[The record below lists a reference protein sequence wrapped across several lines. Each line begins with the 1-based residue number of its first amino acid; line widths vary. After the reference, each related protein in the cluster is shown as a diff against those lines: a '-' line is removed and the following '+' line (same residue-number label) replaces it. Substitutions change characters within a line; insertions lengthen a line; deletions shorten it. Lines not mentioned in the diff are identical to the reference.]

1 VQNNLAPG
9 GRDQPGK
16 IIFAPHC
23 QTNIMANELEKEL
36 AAKEAVKSIK
46 NGQIIGLGTGSSAYF
61 ATLEVGRLVKEGLQV
76 QAVPTSESTRELA
89 LSLNIPLID
98 INEVDAIDVTIDGAD
113 EFTTS
118 LDLIKGG
125 GAALLREKVVASL
138 TRYQIIITDPSKQVD
153 QLGRFKVPIEVIPF
167 ASRYVLNQL
176 RAMGGEGVVRVK
188 EGKTVYTDQ
197 GNVIVDG
204 DFGLISQPAE
214 LGKQLKQV
222 LGIVEHG
229 LFTGLAHKVI
239 MGANGGIVVF
249 E

>member
-1 VQNNLAPG
+1 
-9 GRDQPGK
+9 
-16 IIFAPHC
+16 
-23 QTNIMANELEKEL
+23 MANELEKEL